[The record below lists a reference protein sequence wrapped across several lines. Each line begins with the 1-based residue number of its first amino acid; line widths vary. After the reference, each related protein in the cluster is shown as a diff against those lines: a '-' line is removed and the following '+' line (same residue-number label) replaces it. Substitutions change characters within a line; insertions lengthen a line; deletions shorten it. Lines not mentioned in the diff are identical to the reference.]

1 MPPRR
6 ICLLGLENLPAM
18 SRDYAS
24 TGVVGGEPVQQSLLA
39 KALARRG
46 FEVTM
51 VVLDGGQPDGTV
63 VDRVR
68 LVNAYRLDAG
78 VRVLRFFHPRW
89 TGVMRALS
97 RAAADAYYTSCAG
110 LQTAQV
116 ALAARR
122 RGAVSVFRIA
132 SDSDCDP
139 GKLLV
144 PVHGRAIY
152 SYGLRRVDVVLA
164 QTQSQQQ
171 ALRYNYGL
179 DSRLAG
185 MLVERGRSDLPYG
198 ERGTSALWVS
208 NIRDVK
214 RPDLVLELARSAPE
228 LQFEL
233 VGGTQPRAE
242 QLYAQVEQAARAIPN
257 LAFRGPVA
265 YHDVG
270 PLFERARVLV
280 NTSDVEG
287 FPNTY
292 LQAWA
297 RGVPVV
303 AFFDPDGVIAR
314 ERLGVAVRTVEEM
327 RAALRRLAGD
337 ENEWRAASERCL
349 RYMAREYSDDRILRP
364 YLDAFAAGSGTAAG
378 A

>member
-1 MPPRR
+1 
-6 ICLLGLENLPAM
+6 
-18 SRDYAS
+18 
-24 TGVVGGEPVQQSLLA
+24 
-39 KALARRG
+39 
-46 FEVTM
+46 
-51 VVLDGGQPDGTV
+51 
-63 VDRVR
+63 
-68 LVNAYRLDAG
+68 
-78 VRVLRFFHPRW
+78 
-89 TGVMRALS
+89 MRALS

-164 QTQSQQQ
+164 QTQSQRQ
-171 ALRYNYGL
+171 ALRRNYGL
-179 DSRLAG
+179 DSRLAA
-185 MLVERGRSDLPYG
+185 MLVERGRSDLPFD
-198 ERGTSALWVS
+198 ERTTAALWVS
-208 NIRDVK
+208 NIREVK

-228 LQFEL
+228 LQFE
-233 VGGTQPRAE
+233 VAGGTQPRAE
-242 QLYAQVEQAARAIPN
+242 QLYMQVEQAANAIPN
-257 LAFRGPVA
+257 LTFRGPVP
-265 YHDVG
+265 YHDIG
-270 PLFERARVLV
+270 PIFERARVLV

-314 ERLGVAVRTVEEM
+314 EQLGLTVRTIDEM

-337 ENEWRAASERCL
+337 RNEWRAASERCL
-349 RYMAREYSDDRILRP
+349 RYMAREYSEERILQP
-364 YLDAFAAGSGTAAG
+364 YLDAFAGGSASAPG